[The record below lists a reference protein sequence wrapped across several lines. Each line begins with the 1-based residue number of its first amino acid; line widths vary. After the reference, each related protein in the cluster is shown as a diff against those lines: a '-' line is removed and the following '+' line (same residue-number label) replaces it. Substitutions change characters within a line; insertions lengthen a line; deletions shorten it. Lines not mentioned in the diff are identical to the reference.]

1 MIFVVEDDRSIRE
14 LECYALGQA
23 GFETQGFEDGAAFWK
38 AVGATLPQLVVLD
51 VMLPGEDGNC
61 ILARLRKDERT
72 RTVPVVMVTA
82 RGEEMDKVQSLDGGA
97 DDYLVKPFGVMEFL
111 SRIKAVLRRAQ
122 AAAPAETAKLVCGS
136 IRMDVERHKVF
147 VGDAGVV
154 LTHMEFELLR
164 YLMLNQG
171 IAMTRERLLDTVWGL
186 AYAGDT
192 RTVDVHMR
200 TLRVK
205 LGEAGALLQ
214 TVRGVGY
221 RLEANDAETNF

>member
-97 DDYLVKPFGVMEFL
+97 DDYLVKPFGVMEFFEPHKG
-111 SRIKAVLRRAQ
+111 R
-122 AAAPAETAKLVCGS
+122 AAPRAGSGTRRNGKAGLRQHTHGCGAPQGVCG
-136 IRMDVERHKVF
+136 RCGRCAHP
-147 VGDAGVV
+147 
-154 LTHMEFELLR
+154 
-164 YLMLNQG
+164 YG
-171 IAMTRERLLDTVWGL
+171 I
-186 AYAGDT
+186 
-192 RTVDVHMR
+192 
-200 TLRVK
+200 
-205 LGEAGALLQ
+205 
-214 TVRGVGY
+214 
-221 RLEANDAETNF
+221 